1 MVKKKRGLAVFVIYD
16 AYGDWLSSNG
26 FIRYLNIFYK
36 KVLLVIDYSQILKKY
51 PTEYFVKT
59 LYRDNKNIKIIKNYQ
74 FRVLKFFS
82 FLIKFDIFDVCYNE
96 NNLIT
101 NKRGEVY
108 NKNNK
113 FIKTKNISVKTKLD
127 NASLYYFSL
136 GLSKKIRLNNFY
148 CRRFEVDYFYKFQK
162 VPYVA
167 ICEMYKNQINR
178 KFIPKN
184 IKIINLHNL
193 SDNIIKLIQLI
204 ESAKEVHLIEN
215 SIALLVYHMQFKKFM
230 KLKKINLHLYA
241 RKEPE
246 RIYTKDNKFIRM
258 LLSPKLKNWNL
269 ITR

>member
-1 MVKKKRGLAVFVIYD
+1 MVKKKCLAVFFTYD

-26 FIRYLNIFYK
+26 FIRYLNNFYEN
-36 KVLLVIDYSQILKKY
+36 VLLVTEYSHTLKKY

-59 LYRDNKNIKIIKNYQ
+59 LFRDNQNIRIIKNYQ
-74 FRVLKFFS
+74 FKFLKFFS
-82 FLIKFDIFDVCYNE
+82 FLIKFDIFDVRHHG

-101 NKRGEVY
+101 NKRGVVY

-113 FIKTKNISVKTKLD
+113 FIKTKNISVKVKLD
-127 NASLYYFSL
+127 NASLYYTSL
-136 GLSKKIRLNNFY
+136 GLSAKVRLNNFY
-148 CRRFEVDYFYKFQK
+148 CRRFEIDYFQKFQK
-162 VPYVA
+162 IPYIV

-178 KFIPKN
+178 KYIPKN
-184 IKIINLHNL
+184 IKIVNLHHL
-193 SDNIIKLIQLI
+193 SDNTIKLIQLI
-204 ESAKEVHLIEN
+204 ESAAEVHLIEN
-215 SIALLVYHMQFKKFM
+215 SIALLVYHMQFKKLM

-246 RIYTKDNKFIRM
+246 RIYTKNNKFIRM